1 MLSWTTTT
9 ITFSAC
15 LARLGFVA
23 PSVISLFDEHSAQ
36 CTNYQAHFFVSL
48 GSHAIYCN
56 IFFFNYQ
63 LSDLARPTGGG
74 RSAIQRHLTRH
85 HEDTNL
91 ENMTFFEKREHECTS
106 ISTGKET
113 KSIEADQS
121 LEYPQY
127 SS

>member
-1 MLSWTTTT
+1 MNIL
-9 ITFSAC
+9 
-15 LARLGFVA
+15 
-23 PSVISLFDEHSAQ
+23 HSALI
-36 CTNYQAHFFVSL
+36 TKPIFLSHL
-48 GSHAIYCN
+48 GAMQFIAIF
-56 IFFFNYQ
+56 FFFNYQ